1 MSSRLFLTEIV
12 GVAVT
17 GSAKQTPEPL
27 TLVQVGIR
35 IGGATEWKGKVDQ
48 FGDFIVTNFAF
59 QQ

>member
-27 TLVQVGIR
+27 TLVQVGFR